1 MSKKTQKRENA
12 VISLSDRNAEQIKEI
27 EAKTE
32 EMVAN
37 YEKKKEGGYD
47 IMYFMEYGKDT
58 QNVFKSLISI
68 KFAWILSSLLKK
80 AALLLCTWFKNSN
93 FPDVDVFSGQR

>member
-32 EMVAN
+32 EMVAS
-37 YEKKKEGGYD
+37 YEKKKEGGHGV
-47 IMYFMEYGKDT
+47 MYVVDYVKNTE
-58 QNVFKSLISI
+58 NALRSL
-68 KFAWILSSLLKK
+68 
-80 AALLLCTWFKNSN
+80 TY
-93 FPDVDVFSGQR
+93 

>member
-58 QNVFKSLISI
+58 QNVLKSLISI
-68 KFAWILSSLLKK
+68 KFA
-80 AALLLCTWFKNSN
+80 
-93 FPDVDVFSGQR
+93 

>member
-47 IMYFMEYGKDT
+47 ICILWNMGRILRM
-58 QNVFKSLISI
+58 SL
-68 KFAWILSSLLKK
+68 
-80 AALLLCTWFKNSN
+80 NH
-93 FPDVDVFSGQR
+93 

>member
-12 VISLSDRNAEQIKEI
+12 VISLSDRNAEQVKEI

-37 YEKKKEGGYD
+37 YEKKKEGGCCL
-47 IMYFMEYGKDT
+47 MYVMDYGKNT
-58 QNVFKSLISI
+58 ENALRALIH
-68 KFAWILSSLLKK
+68 
-80 AALLLCTWFKNSN
+80 
-93 FPDVDVFSGQR
+93 

>member
-58 QNVFKSLISI
+58 QNVLKSLISM

-80 AALLLCTWFKNSN
+80 AALLLCTWFKSSN

>member
-12 VISLSDRNAEQIKEI
+12 VISVSDRNAEQIKEI

-58 QNVFKSLISI
+58 QNVLKSLISI
-68 KFAWILSSLLKK
+68 KFARILSSLLKK
-80 AALLLCTWFKNSN
+80 AALLLCT
-93 FPDVDVFSGQR
+93 